1 MKTKARGLNKL
12 RVAKYK
18 RVSHDEQKLKKNS
31 IIAQDE
37 LLDEYIKNNPDLILV
52 GDFSDE
58 GISGSKIKRTEL
70 DRLLKMVEAGEVDLI
85 LVTKLDRWFRRSP
98 FIKNPRSP
106 RTS

>member
-1 MKTKARGLNKL
+1 MRKQKI

-37 LLDEYIKNNPDLILV
+37 LLDKYIADHPDMVLV

-58 GISGSKIKRTEL
+58 AVSGTKLKRTEL
-70 DRLLKMVEAGEVDLI
+70 QSLLEMVESREV
-85 LVTKLDRWFRRSP
+85 
-98 FIKNPRSP
+98 
-106 RTS
+106 